1 MREINV
7 QEMVTLSDTYTGK
20 QVQVFMSPIQSIKSM
35 NTYQQFKLV
44 DDGDNLE
51 FYDININKPTMQ
63 EMIIPKDT
71 IKEINYFEGSNI
83 YDSVFSISLFNEGQI
98 DFAISEKPMVCK
110 KCGLLLDRHF
120 IPSWQI
126 NKVGQYGSQ
135 WDNERV
141 VIDFCEDCLLEFLGY
156 NKVGGLCE

>member
-83 YDSVFSISLFNEGQI
+83 YDSVFSIVLKNGQI
-98 DFAISEKPMVCK
+98 DFTISEKPMVCK
-110 KCGLLLDRHF
+110 KCNKILDRHF
-120 IPSWQI
+120 DPSWQI

-135 WDNERV
+135 WDNEKV
-141 VIDFCEDCLLEFLGY
+141 IIDFCENCLLEFLGY
-156 NKVGGLCE
+156 KVGEHCE

>member
-1 MREINV
+1 MREINCR
-7 QEMVTLSDTYTGK
+7 EMVTLSDVYTGK

-44 DDGDNLE
+44 EDGDNLE
-51 FYDININKPTMQ
+51 FYDININKPTLQ
-63 EMIIPKDT
+63 EMIIPKDA
-71 IKEINYFEGSNI
+71 IKEINYFEGGNI
-83 YDSVFSISLFNEGQI
+83 YESVFSISLLNEGQI
-98 DFAISEKPMVCK
+98 DFAISEKPMFCK
-110 KCGLLLDRHF
+110 KCNSILDRNF
-120 IPSWQI
+120 DPSWQI

-156 NKVGGLCE
+156 KVGEICE

>member
-1 MREINV
+1 MREINYNELV
-7 QEMVTLSDTYTGK
+7 SISDAYSGK
-20 QVQVFMSPIQSIKSM
+20 QVQVFLSSPIQSM
-35 NTYQQFKLV
+35 NTYQMFRLV

-51 FYDININKPTMQ
+51 FYDININKPTLQ
-63 EMIIPKDT
+63 EMMIPKDT
-71 IKEINYFEGSNI
+71 IKEINYFEGGNI
-83 YDSVFSISLFNEGQI
+83 YESVFSISLLNECQI

-110 KCGLLLDRHF
+110 KCDKLLDRHL

-126 NKVGQYGSQ
+126 NQIGSYGSQ

-156 NKVGGLCE
+156 KDGEIDE

>member
-1 MREINV
+1 MREINCSELV
-7 QEMVTLSDTYTGK
+7 SISDAYSGK
-20 QVQVFMSPIQSIKSM
+20 QVQVFLSSPIQSM
-35 NTYQQFKLV
+35 NTYQMFRLV

-51 FYDININKPTMQ
+51 FYDININKPTLQ
-63 EMIIPKDT
+63 EMMIPKDT

-83 YDSVFSISLFNEGQI
+83 YDSVFSITLLNECQI
-98 DFAISEKPMVCK
+98 DFAISEKPMICK
-110 KCGLLLDRHF
+110 KCGKILDRHF

-126 NKVGQYGSQ
+126 NQIGSYGSQ

-156 NKVGGLCE
+156 KVGEFCE